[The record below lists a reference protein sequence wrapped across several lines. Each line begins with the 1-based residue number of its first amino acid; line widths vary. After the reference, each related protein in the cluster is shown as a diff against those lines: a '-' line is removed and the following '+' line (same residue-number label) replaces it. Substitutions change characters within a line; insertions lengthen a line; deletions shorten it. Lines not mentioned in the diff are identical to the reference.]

1 MSSPKK
7 GEYISQNGEIKIT
20 ITETNIS
27 NGEIQGS
34 YYHAHTPNE
43 EGELKVEGE
52 IGQFRWVDNNA
63 GGSGTAP
70 YSIFFTIKK
79 RPEDYRYSIVEIWN
93 GYCTEKNTMVLSG
106 TQSYVDNKG
115 INTSIDFGTI
125 EFALKVLA
133 TQNA

>member
-7 GEYISQNGEIKIT
+7 GEYISENGNIKIT

-43 EGELKVEGE
+43 EGELKVQGE
-52 IGQFRWVDNNA
+52 IGGFRWVDNNA

-70 YSIFFTIKK
+70 YSIYFIIRK
-79 RPEDYRYSIVEIWN
+79 RPENYRYSIIEIWN
-93 GYCTEKNTMVLSG
+93 GYYTEENIMVLSG

-115 INTSIDFGTI
+115 VNTSVDFGTT
-125 EFALKVLA
+125 EFTLKTLA
-133 TQNA
+133 TKNA